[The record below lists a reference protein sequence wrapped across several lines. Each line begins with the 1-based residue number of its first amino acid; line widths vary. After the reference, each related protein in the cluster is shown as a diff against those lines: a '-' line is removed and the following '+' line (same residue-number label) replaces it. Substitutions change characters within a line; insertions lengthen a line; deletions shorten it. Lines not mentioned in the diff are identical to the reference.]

1 MLLSFL
7 QHSKSATYS
16 VGMQKTYSLI
26 CLAMEEDKI
35 DQTKKA
41 PLKLPFLS
49 WGTKNR
55 QKAAS
60 TLCLP
65 SAVAGSSQVKK
76 KLSPFTLL
84 NTESSLYWIF
94 QKDLKHDVLT
104 WCVPFECILK
114 ILINFISIYT
124 CAWSQTN
131 ATDFTYC
138 ALSHYEGQGLA
149 KTVKLMYWRL
159 AWSDLGGMQ

>member
-1 MLLSFL
+1 MLLFFP

-16 VGMQKTYSLI
+16 MGMQKTYSLI
-26 CLAMEEDKI
+26 CLAMDEDKI

-65 SAVAGSSQVKK
+65 SAVAGSSQMKK
-76 KLSPFTLL
+76 KLSPFTLF

-94 QKDLKHDVLT
+94 QKYLLM
-104 WCVPFECILK
+104 WCLFDQFSLHMYMYKPRQMLVTSFAVHWA
-114 ILINFISIYT
+114 T
-124 CAWSQTN
+124 C
-131 ATDFTYC
+131 
-138 ALSHYEGQGLA
+138 GQKLA
-149 KTVKLMYWRL
+149 ETVKLKYLKVRMKSFGRYAITRCRF
-159 AWSDLGGMQ
+159 

>member
-1 MLLSFL
+1 MLLFFL

-16 VGMQKTYSLI
+16 MGMQKTYSLI
-26 CLAMEEDKI
+26 CLAMDEDKT

-49 WGTKNR
+49 WRTKNR

-65 SAVAGSSQVKK
+65 SAVAGSSQIKK

-94 QKDLKHDVLT
+94 QKDLLMWLLFKMYM
-104 WCVPFECILK
+104 K
-114 ILINFISIYT
+114 ILINFIFIRVCINSDT
-124 CAWSQTN
+124 V
-131 ATDFTYC
+131 DFICC
-138 ALSHYEGQGLA
+138 ALSHLRRSEAGRNF
-149 KTVKLMYWRL
+149 KT
-159 AWSDLGGMQ
+159 

>member
-1 MLLSFL
+1 MDCKWLGVNEVLEKLKSVGKQPMEFDVISCQDTAASL
-7 QHSKSATYS
+7 HSKSATYS
-16 VGMQKTYSLI
+16 MGMQKTYSLI
-26 CLAMEEDKI
+26 CLAMDEDKI

-65 SAVAGSSQVKK
+65 SAVAGSSQIKK

-84 NTESSLYWIF
+84 NTESSLY
-94 QKDLKHDVLT
+94 
-104 WCVPFECILK
+104 
-114 ILINFISIYT
+114 
-124 CAWSQTN
+124 
-131 ATDFTYC
+131 
-138 ALSHYEGQGLA
+138 
-149 KTVKLMYWRL
+149 
-159 AWSDLGGMQ
+159 

>member
-1 MLLSFL
+1 MLLFLL

-16 VGMQKTYSLI
+16 MGMQKTYSLI
-26 CLAMEEDKI
+26 CLAMDEDKI
-35 DQTKKA
+35 DHTKKA

-65 SAVAGSSQVKK
+65 SAVAGSSQNKK

-84 NTESSLYWIF
+84 NTESSLY
-94 QKDLKHDVLT
+94 
-104 WCVPFECILK
+104 
-114 ILINFISIYT
+114 
-124 CAWSQTN
+124 
-131 ATDFTYC
+131 
-138 ALSHYEGQGLA
+138 
-149 KTVKLMYWRL
+149 
-159 AWSDLGGMQ
+159 